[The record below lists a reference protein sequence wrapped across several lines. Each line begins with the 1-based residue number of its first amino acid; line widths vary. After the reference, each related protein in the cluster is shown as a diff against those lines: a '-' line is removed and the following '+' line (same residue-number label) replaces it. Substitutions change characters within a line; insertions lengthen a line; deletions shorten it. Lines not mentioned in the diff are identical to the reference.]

1 MADGDGA
8 PETNDPNPDG
18 EKGKS
23 GKSGGELFT
32 AILAG
37 AVALGFEGIKALAN
51 ALQGRSI
58 VGEISNNTAFSLAKF
73 ADHHESGAF
82 KETPPP
88 VILPHT
94 PAAFSSETTA
104 FLQGTVGSVT
114 YAGDGFTVLFGWS
127 NPELGGNKVNTAKE
141 GPNASRII
149 VVQAAGSGNEGAHMQ
164 YWLAPHPDY
173 SVKASLAD
181 KAQDGIIRIRPLRPE
196 ATEISVREIVST

>member
-1 MADGDGA
+1 MAEGDGT
-8 PETNDPNPDG
+8 PETHDPNPDG

-23 GKSGGELFT
+23 GKSSGELLT
-32 AILAG
+32 AIIAG
-37 AVALGFEGIKALAN
+37 AVALGAEGIKALAN

-58 VGEISNNTAFSLAKF
+58 VGEISNNTAFSLAKT
-73 ADHHESGAF
+73 ADDHESGGF
-82 KETPPP
+82 NQFPPP
-88 VILPHT
+88 EIAPHT
-94 PAAFSSETTA
+94 VGSFSSQTTG

-127 NPELGGNKVNTAKE
+127 NPEFGGNKVNTAKE
-141 GPNASRII
+141 GPNASRIL

-181 KAQDGIIRIRPLRPE
+181 KAENGIIRIRPLRPGT
-196 ATEISVREIVST
+196 ATISVREIVST